1 MQAKAASTVWIGD
14 QLYVEVHP
22 SQADADAM
30 DIDQVP
36 TRDPPADL
44 VVRVTAAAGDAAQR
58 VDWSALRQVALA
70 QTGIPTPVLSASEQ
84 SVARS
89 AR

>member
-1 MQAKAASTVWIGD
+1 VQAKAASTVWIGD

-44 VVRVTAAAGDAAQR
+44 VVRVTAAAGDAA
-58 VDWSALRQVALA
+58 
-70 QTGIPTPVLSASEQ
+70 
-84 SVARS
+84 
-89 AR
+89 